1 MAILK
6 KFSAE
11 QYHAQVQ
18 YKQAKIDAANGVKAA
33 QPKPVAKSKA
43 KKTD

>member
-18 YKQAKIDAANGVKAA
+18 YKQAKIDAANGVKAS

-43 KKTD
+43 KKED

>member
-6 KFSAE
+6 KLSAE

-18 YKQAKIDAANGVKAA
+18 YKQAKIDAANGVKESEKA
-33 QPKPVAKSKA
+33 PTKA
-43 KKTD
+43 KPKAKAK